1 MKWSA
6 MFYVYNIIMSL
17 MSIVVV
23 IDCKSNNEDL
33 LAGSFKE
40 PLDTVFLW
48 PPQQKIP
55 TVGFSVE

>member
-1 MKWSA
+1 
-6 MFYVYNIIMSL
+6 MSL